1 MADEKNKMIISFKIQ
16 NLKNIINKKKIQNLK
31 KKIVIPKKNNNLI
44 PRRNINNI
52 LKQRNIK
59 NNIFIPRRNVKNNIF
74 IQRKNTIKTRIDIRK
89 CLQKPNTHKHNIEKQ
104 NKDKSNIEK
113 SNIEKSNIEKSNI
126 EKSNITKLN
135 IEKHNIPKLNI
146 EKPNIRKLNIE
157 KLNAEKPNAEKPNVH
172 KPNIQKPIIQKPNI
186 YNQNVS
192 KSNIEK
198 PNIEK
203 PNIPKSNIPKPNIKK
218 LKSNLLNLNLINKNI
233 TTDNLFPFIE
243 KVIYINL
250 EERVDRKKKLLEQL
264 KRFPDNKIIRFNAIK
279 EIPGYIGC
287 TKSHIAALEIAIENN
302 WSNCLIVE
310 DDMIWSNFHRGYKH
324 LENLIKSPYDVIS
337 LGSTSARYDKET
349 FKLIKGKTTTAYL
362 VNNHYYSIL
371 LENFK
376 EGLEKLYENNNNDNY
391 SKYALDEYWGILQKE
406 DNWYVV
412 SPALTIQSAGFSN
425 IQNRKVN
432 YESWFN

>member
-1 MADEKNKMIISFKIQ
+1 MVDEKNKIMISCRMQ
-16 NLKNIINKKKIQNLK
+16 NLKNIINKKKIQNLRK
-31 KKIVIPKKNNNLI
+31 KLVIPKKNNLLI
-44 PRRNINNI
+44 PRRNIKNNI
-52 LKQRNIK
+52 MSRNVK
-59 NNIFIPRRNVKNNIF
+59 NNIFTPRNVKNNIF
-74 IQRKNTIKTRIDIRK
+74 IPRKNTIKIRMDIRK
-89 CLQKPNTHKHNIEKQ
+89 SLQKPNKPKQNIEK
-104 NKDKSNIEK
+104 SNLEK
-113 SNIEKSNIEKSNI
+113 SNIEKSNLEKSNI
-126 EKSNITKLN
+126 EKSIIRKQN
-135 IEKHNIPKLNI
+135 IEKQNIPKLNI

-157 KLNAEKPNAEKPNVH
+157 KLNAEKPNAEKPNVEKPNVR
-172 KPNIQKPIIQKPNI
+172 KPNIQTPNIRNPNIDNQNVGKPNI
-186 YNQNVS
+186 A
-192 KSNIEK
+192 
-198 PNIEK
+198 
-203 PNIPKSNIPKPNIKK
+203 KSNIPKPNVHKPNIEK
-218 LKSNLLNLNLINKNI
+218 LKLNKLNFNLINKNI
-233 TTDNLFPFIE
+233 TRDNLFPFIE

-310 DDMIWSNFHRGYKH
+310 DDMIWSNFYTGYKQ

-337 LGSTSARYDKET
+337 LGSTSARYDKQT

-362 VNNHYYSIL
+362 VNNHYYSTL

-376 EGLEKLYENNNNDNY
+376 EGLEKLYANDNY
-391 SKYALDEYWGILQKE
+391 GNYALDEYWGVLQKN

-412 SPALTIQSAGFSN
+412 TPALSIQSAGFSN

-432 YESWFN
+432 YERWFN